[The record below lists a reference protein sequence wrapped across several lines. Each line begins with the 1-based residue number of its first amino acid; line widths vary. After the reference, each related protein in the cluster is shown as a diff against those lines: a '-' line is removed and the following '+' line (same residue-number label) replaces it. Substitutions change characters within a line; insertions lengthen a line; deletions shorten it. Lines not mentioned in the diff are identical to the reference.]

1 MNLQEF
7 TVRYCHT
14 LHQDRGTKES
24 YIKLPVTDLGELG
37 QMQQALLN
45 GIAMLTQLDDD
56 QRKEAEN
63 SMYWLCKILLA
74 GYPQEELNGL
84 AEWLKNNK

>member
-7 TVRYCHT
+7 TARYAHT
-14 LHQDRGTKES
+14 LHQDPDTKES
-24 YIKLPVTDLGELG
+24 YIKLAIADLGELG

-56 QRKEAEN
+56 QRKEAEH
-63 SMYWLCKILLA
+63 SMYWLCRILLA
-74 GYPQEELNGL
+74 GYPQEELDGL
-84 AEWLKNNK
+84 AEWIGNA

>member
-7 TVRYCHT
+7 TARYAHT
-14 LHQDRGTKES
+14 LHRDPNTEEN
-24 YIKLPVTDLGELG
+24 YIKLAIADLSELG

-56 QRKEAEN
+56 QRKEAEH
-63 SMYWLCKILLA
+63 SMYWLCRILLA
-74 GYPQEELNGL
+74 GYPQEELDGL
-84 AEWLKNNK
+84 AEWLKTS

>member
-7 TVRYCHT
+7 TARYAHT
-14 LHQDRGTKES
+14 LHRDPNTQES
-24 YIKLPVTDLGELG
+24 YIKLTVADLSELG

-56 QRKEAEN
+56 QRKEAEH
-63 SMYWLCKILLA
+63 SMYWLCRICLLYTSPSPRDLSTSRMPSSA
-74 GYPQEELNGL
+74 
-84 AEWLKNNK
+84 